1 MCSRC
6 VFSLNVCGNHVPSHL
21 IKTICF
27 AYKKTAN
34 LSFLTILGY
43 VFISL
48 FSFEALAA
56 NHDVP
61 TSDKYDKDKALE
73 FSQAAINRTIGSYK
87 FINQDEKAIDIIQY
101 RGKPLIVSL
110 IYTSCHHICPTLTNH
125 LAEVV
130 GIAREAL
137 GEKSFS
143 VITVGFDAAADS
155 PERMRLFAHERNIN
169 LSGWDFLSTDEKT
182 IKAFSD
188 DLGFIFFKSA
198 KGFDHLSQ
206 ITLLDD
212 EGKVYR
218 QIYGINYEPP
228 RLVEPLKEL
237 VFGNRSESTMVAGWI
252 NNVRLFC
259 TIYDPHSG
267 RYEFDYSIFIG
278 IILGILILGAIALFI
293 VHEWRKNNKSNG
305 VT

>member
-1 MCSRC
+1 VS
-6 VFSLNVCGNHVPSHL
+6 SHL
-21 IKTICF
+21 TKTIYS

-34 LSFLTILGY
+34 LPFLTIFGY
-43 VFISL
+43 VFIAL
-48 FSFEALAA
+48 FSFEILAA
-56 NHDVP
+56 NNDVP

-73 FSQAAINRTIGSYK
+73 FSQAAINRTIGSYQ
-87 FINQDEKAIDIIQY
+87 FINQDKKAIDITQY

-130 GIAREAL
+130 DIAREAL
-137 GEKSFS
+137 GEESFS
-143 VITVGFDAAADS
+143 VITVGFDTAVDS
-155 PERMRLFAHERNIN
+155 PERLRSFARERNIS
-169 LSGWDFLSTDEKT
+169 LSSWDFLSTDEET
-182 IKAFSD
+182 IKDFSD

-206 ITLLDD
+206 ITLLDE

-218 QIYGINYEPP
+218 QIYGVNYEPP

-237 VFGNRSESTMVAGWI
+237 LFGKRTESNMVDGWI
-252 NNVRLFC
+252 NNIRLFC
-259 TIYDPHSG
+259 TIYDPLSG

-278 IILGILILGAIALFI
+278 IILGIIILGAIALFI
-293 VHEWRKNNKSNG
+293 VREWRKNNKSKG